1 MVTERLQ
8 RGRQS
13 QEGAG
18 QEDRVAGAAREGGLG
33 RLEGGK
39 EERRWGL
46 KTGGVRGR
54 RNCSWKKVGTHP
66 GFPGR

>member
-1 MVTERLQ
+1 M
-8 RGRQS
+8 
-13 QEGAG
+13 
-18 QEDRVAGAAREGGLG
+18 AGAAREGGLG

-46 KTGGVRGR
+46 KTGGVRGA